1 MPAGRDKDERYATM
15 SVQAQRNSSWKTM
28 ESRDGMRDTIEQRI
42 REELPCPMAAAGECR
57 NKDCRRCAFRRIEFE
72 DIA

>member
-1 MPAGRDKDERYATM
+1 
-15 SVQAQRNSSWKTM
+15 M